1 MIVGLATMYLRGV
14 MRVHDSKRLL
24 VWGGAECG
32 SVVGAAGFTCE
43 SVPGKV

>member
-43 SVPGKV
+43 SGKV